1 MNLKTFSYLGIYPT
15 LAKTIN
21 WETLRLPKEVG
32 GNTSGLKHSLKLSI
46 VTQFYPPDYAA
57 TGQLIEELATHLGY
71 QGMQVYVF
79 TGQPG
84 YAFRKSTAP
93 QIEHA
98 DQILVQRSRTA
109 RIWPQRIRGKVV
121 NGLLFCLRAGLHLL
135 KTACRRDVL
144 LITTAPPYL
153 PILGYLANLCFGL
166 PYVCLLY
173 DLYPDIA
180 VELKVVSEQHWVV
193 RFWEWI
199 NRSTWA
205 RAKGIIV
212 LSSAMK
218 ERIVAKHPQLANKIS
233 VIPSWAN
240 PDWIVPIAKQD
251 NWFAHK
257 YNLTNKFTVLYSGNM
272 GRCHDLDTIL
282 EAARALQNQPIQFVF
297 VGGGAKL
304 EACIEQTHSWGLSNC
319 LFLPYQ
325 DKQVLPY
332 SLTACDLSLVSIDAG
347 MKGLVAPSKLY
358 GMLAAGRPVAAI
370 CEPGSYLRQLVA
382 EAGCGKSFANGDG
395 VGLAEFICHLAK
407 HTDLTN
413 QMGRAGRHY
422 LESHFTLEIVAKQ
435 YSKVLA
441 LDP

>member
-1 MNLKTFSYLGIYPT
+1 
-15 LAKTIN
+15 
-21 WETLRLPKEVG
+21 
-32 GNTSGLKHSLKLSI
+32 
-46 VTQFYPPDYAA
+46 
-57 TGQLIEELATHLGY
+57 
-71 QGMQVYVF
+71 
-79 TGQPG
+79 
-84 YAFRKSTAP
+84 
-93 QIEHA
+93 
-98 DQILVQRSRTA
+98 
-109 RIWPQRIRGKVV
+109 
-121 NGLLFCLRAGLHLL
+121 LL